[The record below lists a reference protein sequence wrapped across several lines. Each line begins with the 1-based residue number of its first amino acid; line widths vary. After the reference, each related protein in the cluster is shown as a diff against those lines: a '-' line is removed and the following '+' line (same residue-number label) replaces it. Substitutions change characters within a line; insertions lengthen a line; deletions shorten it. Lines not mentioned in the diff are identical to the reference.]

1 MPLNIK
7 STAITLE
14 HKQHLYYFVPLT
26 CWCWS
31 EKCQLWSSRH
41 RFSPRFSPAVK
52 KIIHS
57 SLKFDIIWLNIMCE
71 CDAHRNV
78 PGWRRQSHFHL
89 LFWGWGA
96 ESSRWPTVTEESFYS
111 QNDSLFQPN
120 SQFYRG
126 NCFIIHLYSDSDS
139 LTVMMVSRKAQISG
153 FTLCRSAKIFS
164 FPLMKPHLGAE
175 VGRGEIRHFIHRHEH
190 FVSTPKKR

>member
-1 MPLNIK
+1 MHTETYLDGDAKVI
-7 STAITLE
+7 SIF
-14 HKQHLYYFVPLT
+14 YFGDEV
-26 CWCWS
+26 
-31 EKCQLWSSRH
+31 QN
-41 RFSPRFSPAVK
+41 PAGD
-52 KIIHS
+52 
-57 SLKFDIIWLNIMCE
+57 LQ
-71 CDAHRNV
+71 
-78 PGWRRQSHFHL
+78 RQ
-89 LFWGWGA
+89 
-96 ESSRWPTVTEESFYS
+96 ESFYS

-120 SQFYRG
+120 SQFYKG